1 MGNTASIDPTYCGG
15 KEIFKKSYEGVIH
28 LEKRAKNVG
37 ATGVIR
43 TLFAPANK
51 DDVDKRRD
59 SVAQLETTAENAVS
73 LFCLEFC
80 LQAAAVSGCVR
91 KEDRFTRRFESDIP
105 LS

>member
-1 MGNTASIDPTYCGG
+1 VGNTASIDPTYCGG

-51 DDVDKRRD
+51 GGVDNCGATARRNWRPPPK
-59 SVAQLETTAENAVS
+59 TRCHF
-73 LFCLEFC
+73 LFGIPP
-80 LQAAAVSGCVR
+80 SGGGSAWLR
-91 KEDRFTRRFESDIP
+91 P
-105 LS
+105 